1 MIKYI
6 SLCRRLFFVAA
17 ALSCWF
23 FNACTPGN
31 TPEGAK
37 APVASGT
44 QQGTAPSAKDLSK
57 YEIAEMPG
65 TNLRRA
71 VLRNEAGKVIEQGFV
86 DENGLQTGEWLAF
99 YAQNSLPY
107 KLITYKAGVQNGLY
121 IFFNEIG
128 QVTLLATYKDN
139 KLDGYW
145 VKYRFGRPEE
155 EAEYKDGK
163 MHGVHRQYFVRE
175 GWLQFTTEYKDGVK
189 DGMYRAYN
197 KDGQVTLEYEFRNGQ
212 QVSGGMK

>member
-1 MIKYI
+1 MWLKDKLMSKFLLILAVMVYVF
-6 SLCRRLFFVAA
+6 SACSPGETAGGNAA
-17 ALSCWF
+17 K
-23 FNACTPGN
+23 T
-31 TPEGAK
+31 
-37 APVASGT
+37 APVVSGG
-44 QQGTAPSAKDLSK
+44 GTPTGKDLSK
-57 YEIAEMPG
+57 YEITELSG
-65 TNLRRA
+65 SNLRRA
-71 VLRNEAGKVIEQGFV
+71 ILRSETGKVLEQGFL

-99 YAQNSLPY
+99 YAQSSLPY
-107 KLITYKAGVQNGLY
+107 KLITYKAGIQNGLY

-155 EAEYKDGK
+155 EAEYKDGN

-175 GWLQFTTEYKDGVK
+175 GWLQFTTEYKDGLK
-189 DGMYRAYN
+189 DGMYRGYN